1 MCWRFTERAAATR
14 LVGGG
19 FERVWWWI
27 GDPGSWQAYRRPDR
41 RRVKALASS
50 VRLGQGARMCVC
62 VCVCACVY
70 VCVSVLCAVRC
81 NILCARSGC
90 FGALYYEA
98 GRVFSVGVSC
108 DKGRSPLGSHLHM
121 LALALALAPLA
132 PLAQALALVGNQ
144 GTRELRS
151 RRRVGLG
158 QAWAHGLAPAC

>member
-1 MCWRFTERAAATR
+1 M
-14 LVGGG
+14 
-19 FERVWWWI
+19 
-27 GDPGSWQAYRRPDR
+27 
-41 RRVKALASS
+41 
-50 VRLGQGARMCVC
+50 
-62 VCVCACVY
+62 Y
-70 VCVSVLCAVRC
+70 VCVPVLCAVRC

-121 LALALALAPLA
+121 LALALALA
-132 PLAQALALVGNQ
+132 LVGNQ
-144 GTRELRS
+144 GTQELRS